1 MSLKG
6 NDVVASVAVLAP
18 KGQNISEDETDQ
30 PATNDNL
37 RQTVTVVE
45 LADATKIPKNGH
57 QE

>member
-18 KGQNISEDETDQ
+18 KGQNISEAEADQ
-30 PATNDNL
+30 PVTSGNL
-37 RQTVTVVE
+37 RETVAVVE
-45 LADATKIPKNGH
+45 LADTTKIPKNGH